1 MRNRKTLIQSSGRHT
16 LADLFAGASEGVH
29 ATCCSPRRQHAHAE
43 SCRGLS
49 AGLLSLA
56 AARSFVKIGAMVF
69 LCHDINDIFLEAAKM
84 ARYAQQ
90 KTAANVLFVAFML
103 SWFTSRIF
111 YFPVYLIRSVYY
123 EPIEVRC
130 MQKVQRRLT
139 WSFHNCMHAE
149 CLLSVATCRP
159 HTAGLRYALLRV
171 LLSYACCASCVCV
184 HTCMQTDMRHAWVQL
199 VAKVYNINPHP
210 HWEIFLALLCF
221 LFALHLYWR
230 ASLQSLRA
238 GASRACAIIICS
250 PLVRGDRSYLIIKVV
265 VKQIRNGEPDDVRE
279 DDD

>member
-1 MRNRKTLIQSSGRHT
+1 M
-16 LADLFAGASEGVH
+16 FAGKSEGLHVS
-29 ATCCSPRRQHAHAE
+29 CCPPCW

-49 AGLLSLA
+49 AGLLSLV

-90 KTAANVLFVAFML
+90 KTAPNVLFVAFML
-103 SWFTSRIF
+103 SWFASRIF

-130 MQKVQRRLT
+130 MQKFAKEASTEQSQQYVRSMSALNRFMQAP
-139 WSFHNCMHAE
+139 S
-149 CLLSVATCRP
+149 P
-159 HTAGLRYALLRV
+159 HTAGFALCSTFCQSALRLLCK
-171 LLSYACCASCVCV
+171 LMHVCV

-221 LFALHLYWR
+221 LFALHLYWC
-230 ASLQSLRA
+230 ASLQSLLA
-238 GASRACAIIICS
+238 YALHICS
-250 PLVRGDRSYLIIKVV
+250 
-265 VKQIRNGEPDDVRE
+265 
-279 DDD
+279 